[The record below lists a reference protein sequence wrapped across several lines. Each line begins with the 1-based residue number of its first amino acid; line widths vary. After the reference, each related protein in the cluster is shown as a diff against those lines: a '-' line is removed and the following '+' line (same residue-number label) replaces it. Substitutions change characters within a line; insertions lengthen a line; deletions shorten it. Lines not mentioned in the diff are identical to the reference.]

1 MRRFLVSVLLLFVG
15 GAHAYDCLPTSE
27 ATPLATG
34 YGTVRVKS
42 AAGEAAAWWCILPI
56 RASTPL
62 GKVDYGPQFFVVL
75 DKYRNVGGFV
85 AALGR
90 IAASP
95 TPFDTLNGEVK
106 AANVVPAPGSQ
117 DEYEYLS
124 LWFSACTQLKNTPL
138 IFDNDP
144 IPADWCGAPPV
155 PPVTGYA
162 VAGPGAS
169 RAAFPIVNGKRSFSS
184 SKQVSVGTSCDCSTK
199 YIEGQNTFCAVAP
212 ALVAVCSRSTPS
224 TTKVSK

>member
-34 YGTVRVKS
+34 YGSVSVKS
-42 AAGEAAAWWCILPI
+42 AAGEAGAWLCILPI

-75 DKYRNVGGFV
+75 NKYRNVGGFV

-95 TPFDTLNGEVK
+95 APFDTLNAEVK

-124 LWFSACTQLKNTPL
+124 LWFSACTELTKTPY
-138 IFDNDP
+138 IFDLDP
-144 IPADWCGAPPV
+144 IPAGWCGVPPV
-155 PPVTGYA
+155 PPSIGYT
-162 VAGPGAS
+162 VAGPGPS
-169 RAAFPIVNGKRSFSS
+169 RPAFPILNGKRGFSS
-184 SKQVSVGTSCDCSTK
+184 PRQVAAGTACDCSTK